1 MLRNLLFLFSFVI
14 FANSKAQTFS
24 TPVAYND
31 YIVNSQNELID
42 LLLIFNDQVS
52 ADDAVKSDLLALTD
66 AMTLKA
72 KSLVTK
78 VEAMGDY
85 EGNWELRNSALELF
99 RFYVK
104 TFSTEYPEM
113 IELIFAPELD
123 EATLTKLNAIL
134 EKVTT
139 EESFYD
145 NKFAEAQQAFAK
157 KHNIQLIEN
166 ELQEEIDGY

>member
-1 MLRNLLFLFSFVI
+1 MLRNLLLLFTFVFL
-14 FANSKAQTFS
+14 ANSKAQTFS

-31 YIVNSQNELID
+31 YIVISQNELVS
-42 LLLIFNDQVS
+42 LLLVFNEQVA

-66 AMTLKA
+66 VMTLKA
-72 KSLVTK
+72 KSLVSK
-78 VEAMGDY
+78 VEAMADY

-113 IELIFAPELD
+113 IELLFAPALD
-123 EATLTKLNAIL
+123 EATLAKLNVIL

-145 NKFAEAQQAFAK
+145 TKFAEAQQAFAK
-157 KHNIQLIEN
+157 KHNIELIEN
-166 ELQEEIDGY
+166 DLQEEIDGY